1 MHLDKLI
8 KFHGRNGPVLLVVAD
23 GVGLAPDGP
32 ANALWVASTPVI
44 DGLLASKHSTS
55 LRAHGTYVGLPSDA
69 DMGNSEVGHN
79 TLGGGRV
86 FDQGAKLVAAA
97 MENGNL
103 FAGDNWQEVERRGMK
118 GNTVHFLGLLSD
130 GNVHSH
136 INHLLVMLEKC
147 AKENIQSVAVHILL
161 DGRDVEPRSAPKY
174 IDKLQQT
181 LNSINQSS
189 DFNYRIASGG
199 GRMILTMDRYEAD
212 WEMVRKGYEIHVHGN
227 ASSAGREVLSA
238 LEEVNRQFA
247 EDKTLSDQYLTPF
260 VVVDDDGPV
269 GKMKDGDAVVLFN
282 FRGDRAIE
290 ISQAFDDPD
299 FKAFD
304 RGNRPEI
311 FFCGMLQFDGDLNVP
326 DNYLVNPPVIE
337 QTMVEYMCA
346 EKLRTFAISETQKFG
361 HVTYFWNGNKSG
373 YLDESLETYI
383 EIPSDNLEFNTAPRM
398 KADEITDATIELLD
412 SGKYQFGRINFANG
426 DMVGHTGDITAT
438 AASLECID
446 HCMARLI
453 DAVDRNKGILVFT
466 ADHGNADEMF
476 VEKDG
481 KRISKTSH
489 SLNPVPFVIHD
500 SQDAGEY
507 QLNKNIDGGL
517 ANVAATVFNLM
528 GYRPPEDYEPSL
540 LSIMREPVRRTIYKG
555 RVVNLGLESVILP
568 NDELMALE
576 MVRHPGGAVILAID
590 DNENLCMI
598 KQFRHAAD
606 GWIWELPAGILE
618 PGEQPQLAAMRELRE
633 ETGCEAKTWNALGDM
648 LTSPGFCDEKLYT
661 FLARDVSMGNS
672 SPDHDEFI
680 EVNWL
685 PLTEVE
691 SMIMRGTLNDAKSIV
706 AIHQMRLFL
715 SENRDGLLRD
725 S

>member
-1 MHLDKLI
+1 M
-8 KFHGRNGPVLLVVAD
+8 LLVVAD

-32 ANALWVASTPVI
+32 ANALSVGDTPVI
-44 DGLLASKHSTS
+44 DSLLASKHSTR
-55 LRAHGTYVGLPSDA
+55 LHAHGTHVGLPSDA

-97 MENGNL
+97 MENGKL
-103 FAGDNWQEVERRGMK
+103 FVGENWREVERRGIK

-136 INHLLVMLEKC
+136 ISHLLAMLKQC
-147 AKENIQSVAVHILL
+147 ANAKIQSVAVHILL
-161 DGRDVEPRSAPKY
+161 DGRDVEPRSAAKY
-174 IDKLQQT
+174 INKLNQT
-181 LNSINQSS
+181 LDSINQLSG
-189 DFNYRIASGG
+189 FNYRVASGG

-212 WEMVRKGYEIHVHGN
+212 WEMVRKGYQIHVHG
-227 ASSAGREVLSA
+227 STSIAGREVRSA
-238 LEEVNRQFA
+238 LEEVTRQFD
-247 EDKTLSDQYLTPF
+247 EDATLSDQYLAPF
-260 VVVDDDGPV
+260 VVVDDAGPV
-269 GKMKDGDAVVLFN
+269 GKMRDGDAVVLFN

-290 ISQAFDDPD
+290 ISRAFDDPD
-299 FKAFD
+299 FNVFD
-304 RGNRPEI
+304 RGNRPEV

-326 DNYLVNPPVIE
+326 DHYLVNPPVIE

-383 EIPSDNLEFNTAPRM
+383 EIPSDNCEFNTVPKM
-398 KADEITDATIELLD
+398 KAKEITDATIELLD
-412 SGKYQFGRINFANG
+412 SGNYQFGRINFANG
-426 DMVGHTGDITAT
+426 DMVGHTGDIAAT
-438 AASLECID
+438 AASLECVD
-446 HCMARLI
+446 LCMARLI
-453 DAVDRNKGILVFT
+453 DAVDRNNGILLFT

-481 KRISKTSH
+481 ERISRTSH

-507 QLNKNIDGGL
+507 ELSENLEGGL

-540 LSIMREPVRRTIYKG
+540 LSIMREPVRRTLYKG
-555 RVVNLGLESVILP
+555 RVVNLGLESVVLP
-568 NDELMALE
+568 NDNLMALE
-576 MVRHPGGAVILAID
+576 VVRHPGGAVILAID

-606 GWIWELPAGILE
+606 SWIWELPAGILE
-618 PGEQPQLAAMRELRE
+618 PGEQPQLAAIRELRE
-633 ETGCEAKTWNALGDM
+633 ETGCEAETWDALGDM
-648 LTSPGFCDEKLYT
+648 FTSPGFCDEKLYT
-661 FLARDVSMGNS
+661 FLARDVSTGES

-680 EVNWL
+680 EVHWV

-691 SMIMRGTLNDAKSIV
+691 SMIMGGALNDAKSIV

-715 SENRDGLLRD
+715 SESRSESIG
-725 S
+725 